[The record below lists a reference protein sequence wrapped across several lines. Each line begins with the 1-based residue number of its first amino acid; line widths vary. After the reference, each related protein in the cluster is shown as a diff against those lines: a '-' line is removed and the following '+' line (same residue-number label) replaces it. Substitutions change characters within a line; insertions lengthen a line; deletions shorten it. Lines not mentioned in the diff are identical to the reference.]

1 MTKFKYI
8 GSNHPFGVKDLDL
21 AVYKIVDVNETLK
34 NGDIIDIPD
43 TDYNKSLI
51 GRMDVNGNFERVA
64 DVAKTFKKP
73 KKGDD

>member
-8 GSNHPFGVKDLDL
+8 GSSHPYGVKNLDL
-21 AVYKIVDVNETLK
+21 AVYKIVDAKETFK

-43 TDYNKSLI
+43 TEVNKSLI
-51 GRMDVNGNFERVA
+51 GRMDVDGNFERVA
-64 DVAKTFKKP
+64 ESNKTFKKP